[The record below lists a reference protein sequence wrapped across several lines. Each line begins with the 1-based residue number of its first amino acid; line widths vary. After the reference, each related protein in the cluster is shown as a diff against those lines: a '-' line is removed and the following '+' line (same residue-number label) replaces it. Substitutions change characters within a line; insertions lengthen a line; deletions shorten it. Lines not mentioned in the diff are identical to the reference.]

1 MPICVPMRELKDT
14 AKFTALV
21 EENRDVTVTKNG
33 YDSLHCLSNEEYQV
47 LKDEAA
53 RAKLLAHIMQAEKEI
68 ARGEYVEY
76 DDFAAEIRSRYGLQA

>member
-1 MPICVPMRELKDT
+1 MSICVPMRELKDT
-14 AKFTALV
+14 AKFAALV
-21 EENRDVTVTKNG
+21 EEKRDVTVTKNG

-68 ARGEYVEY
+68 ARGEATDY
-76 DDFAAEIRSRYGLQA
+76 DEFASEIRKRYGL